1 MKIVFMGTPVFAV
14 PSLQALAGAG
24 FEMAAVVTQ
33 PDRPRGR
40 GKKVQP
46 SPVKEEA
53 LGLGIPV
60 YQPEKV
66 REEGFVKFLRGLQ
79 PQMIVVVAFGQIL
92 PAGILDIPPL
102 GCINVHS
109 SLLPQYRGAA
119 PMQRAIMNGET
130 RTGVT
135 TMLMERGLDS
145 GDILLQSSIPIGGE
159 DNFGMVHDRLSKLG
173 AELLLKTVELLTKGK
188 LSGVPQ
194 DHEKATYA
202 PVITRDDEVINW
214 HDRAGDI
221 KNKVRGLNPWP
232 GARTVLGDRVLK
244 IWNVTGPDRSRVPD
258 TGNGDMNPPPGSILG
273 SREGGLA
280 VQCGDYPLVIREMQ
294 MQGGKRLGAAEF
306 LRGFRIDAGLQLG

>member
-1 MKIVFMGTPVFAV
+1 MKIVFMGAPVFAV

-53 LGLGIPV
+53 IGLGIPV
-60 YQPEKV
+60 CQPERV
-66 REEGFVKFLRGLQ
+66 REEGFVQFLRGIQ
-79 PQMIVVVAFGQIL
+79 PHAIVVVAFGQIL

-109 SLLPQYRGAA
+109 SLLPRYRGAA

-130 RTGVT
+130 QTGVT

-173 AELLLKTVELLTKGK
+173 AELLVETLELLTQGK
-188 LSGVPQ
+188 LPGVPQ

-202 PVITRDDEVINW
+202 PIITRDDEVINW

-258 TGNGDMNPPPGSILG
+258 TINPPPGCVLG

-294 MQGGKRLGAAEF
+294 IQGGKRLGAVEF
-306 LRGFRIDAGLQLG
+306 LRGFRIDTGLQLG